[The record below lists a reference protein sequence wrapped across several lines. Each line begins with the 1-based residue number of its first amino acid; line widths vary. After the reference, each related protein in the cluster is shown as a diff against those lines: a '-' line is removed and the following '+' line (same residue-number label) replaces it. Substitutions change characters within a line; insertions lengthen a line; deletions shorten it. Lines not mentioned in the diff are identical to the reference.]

1 MIDALTH
8 QLIVCTCCL
17 GKGIVVTELLGRG
30 AFRSEVVLVLHNDG
44 IAVGT
49 SDFLTGKVE
58 HDAWARGDVSG
69 PQFHVLAA
77 NKELTVD
84 GRRDARK
91 LRQF

>member
-1 MIDALTH
+1 M
-8 QLIVCTCCL
+8 
-17 GKGIVVTELLGRG
+17 
-30 AFRSEVVLVLHNDG
+30 LHNDG
-44 IAVGT
+44 IAVGA

-84 GRRDARK
+84 GRRVCANFEARTRWYVLK
-91 LRQF
+91 LVSPVLWSCM